1 DESKSYEER
10 MGSFC
15 RPANMMDHVERIH
28 LKGRDPHAQ
37 IECYHPVC
45 KSQRLVLQHL
55 EHFKGHVETV
65 HGVKLREPRFVRST
79 K

>member
-65 HGVKLREPRFVRST
+65 HGVKLR
-79 K
+79 